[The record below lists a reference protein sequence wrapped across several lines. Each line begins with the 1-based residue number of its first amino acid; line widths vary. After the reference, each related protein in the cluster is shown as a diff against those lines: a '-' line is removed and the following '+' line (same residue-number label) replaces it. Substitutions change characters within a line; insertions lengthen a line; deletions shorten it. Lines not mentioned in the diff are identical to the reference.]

1 MAVGSSGLMSGGRP
15 SSNDLAPRPR
25 SKTELGGVSQS
36 NLMQEP
42 SSALDLQHVADG
54 AGNRPQ
60 QEHQAE
66 QVILGM
72 WNRMRTLE
80 SKYIDLANYYKQELV
95 SSS

>member
-1 MAVGSSGLMSGGRP
+1 MSGGRP
-15 SSNDLAPRPR
+15 SSNDLAPRPP
-25 SKTELGGVSQS
+25 SKRELGGVSQS

-42 SSALDLQHVADG
+42 SSSLDLQHVAEG
-54 AGNRPQ
+54 AGNRAP

-66 QVILGM
+66 QIIMNM

-80 SKYIDLANYYKQELV
+80 GKYIDLANYYKQELV